1 MVSLPWLYRGPNVC
15 NDVDMLGRVI
25 APQAVQT
32 GKGSVS
38 VVSGGSVRTDMKLK
52 IFTAGISLLMVAA
65 GEKSEMANMKP

>member
-32 GKGSVS
+32 GKRVRVGGVR
-38 VVSGGSVRTDMKLK
+38 GSVRTDMKLK
-52 IFTAGISLLMVAA
+52 IVTAGISLLMVAA

>member
-32 GKGSVS
+32 GKRVH
-38 VVSGGSVRTDMKLK
+38 VGGVR
-52 IFTAGISLLMVAA
+52 GISKNRYEA
-65 GEKSEMANMKP
+65 KNIHSRH